1 MVENI
6 VNITYAQTGKA
17 TNTNELG
24 MRPMQAKAYEARNKQ
39 YILLKAPPASG
50 KSRALMFLALDKI
63 HYQSIR
69 KVIVAVPEKTIG
81 RSFANTDLAKYGFF
95 TDWRVARY
103 FNLCD
108 AENEQSKVKRFVE
121 FTTNTQA
128 DILVC
133 THATLRYA
141 AKELGN
147 EAFNDCLLAIDE
159 FHHVSADANSGLGD
173 IVHRV
178 MTQTNAHIIAMT
190 GSYFRGDGVPVL
202 RSDDENRFY
211 PVTYNY
217 YEQLNG
223 YRYLKSLGIG
233 YHFYQ
238 GSYLTA
244 IMEVLDPE
252 KKTIIHIPSVNSRAS
267 TGDKYDEVKQ
277 IIDRIGETIHIDYET
292 RIYTVCTPDNRTLK
306 IADLVEDDPRER
318 MQLQAFLQRMNSRDA
333 VDIIIALGTAKEG
346 FDWQWCEHC
355 LTIGVRGSLTEVVQI
370 IGRCTR
376 DCEGKSHAQFT
387 NLIACPDAVQQK
399 VETAVNDML
408 KAITVSL
415 LMEQVMAPSWN
426 FKTKKDEESDN
437 QDTPGIYVEGLK
449 PISTERTQEIVTGD
463 LTDLKAIILQDDMI
477 VRSMGGGIAPEVINQ
492 VLIPKIIQEKYP
504 ELSPDEV
511 EEVRQHLVLDAVT
524 KGANLEQSAGNTF
537 MVIGRRFIN
546 IDNLSIN
553 LIDTINPFQRGYE
566 ILSKSVTAPVLK
578 VVQNVIEESKIDML
592 LEEAVTLYRNYL
604 PQYMNDHHGAEPELT
619 DPNPFNKRLAQA
631 LAMLRKEKQKLL
643 DKNR

>member
-1 MVENI
+1 MENI
-6 VNITYAQTGKA
+6 VNINYAQTGKA
-17 TNTNELG
+17 TNTNPLG
-24 MRPMQAKAYEARNKQ
+24 MREMQAKAYEARAKQ

-50 KSRALMFLALDKI
+50 KSRALMFLALDKLR
-63 HYQSIR
+63 YQGVK
-69 KVIVAVPEKTIG
+69 KVVVAVPEKTIG
-81 RSFANTDLAKYGFF
+81 RSFANTDLEKLGFF
-95 TDWRVARY
+95 TDWRVAKY
-103 FNLCD
+103 YNLCD
-108 AENEQSKVKRFVE
+108 AENEQSKVKRFKE
-121 FTTNTQA
+121 FTADAQA
-128 DILVC
+128 EILVC
-133 THATLRYA
+133 THATLRFA
-141 AKELGN
+141 AKELSD
-147 EAFNDCLLAIDE
+147 EAFTDCLLAIDE

-173 IVHRV
+173 LVHRL
-178 MTQTNAHIIAMT
+178 MTQTNAHVIAMT

-202 RSDDENRFY
+202 RPDDENRFH

-223 YRYLKSLGIG
+223 YKYLKSLGIG

-238 GSYLTA
+238 GAYLTA
-244 IMEVLDPE
+244 IMEVLDLS
-252 KKTIIHIPSVNSRAS
+252 KKTIIHIPSVSSRAS

-277 IIDRIGETIHIDYET
+277 IIDKIGEMVEVNYET
-292 RIYTVCTPDNRTLK
+292 RIYTVRTPNGQLLK
-306 IADLVEDDPRER
+306 IADLVEDNPRER
-318 MQLQAFLQRMNSRDA
+318 LQLQAFLQRMHKPDA

-387 NLIACPDAVQQK
+387 NLIACPDAVQEK
-399 VETAVNDML
+399 VEVAVNDML

-415 LMEQVMAPSWN
+415 LMEQVMTPSWN
-426 FKTKKDEESDN
+426 FKSKKDEESGDG
-437 QDTPGIYVEGLK
+437 DTPRIFVEGLK
-449 PISTERTQEIVTGD
+449 PLSSERTKEIVAGD
-463 LTDLKAIILQDDMI
+463 LTDLKATILQDDMI

-524 KGANLEQSAGNTF
+524 KGATIEQNAGNTF

-578 VVQNVIEESKIDML
+578 VVQNVIEESKIDMPI
-592 LEEAVTLYRNYL
+592 EEAIILFKKYL
-604 PQYMNDHHGAEPELT
+604 PQFKEEHNGSLPELT
-619 DPNPFNKRLAQA
+619 DPNPYNRRLAEA
-631 LAMLRKEKQKLL
+631 IVVIRNEKQKFV